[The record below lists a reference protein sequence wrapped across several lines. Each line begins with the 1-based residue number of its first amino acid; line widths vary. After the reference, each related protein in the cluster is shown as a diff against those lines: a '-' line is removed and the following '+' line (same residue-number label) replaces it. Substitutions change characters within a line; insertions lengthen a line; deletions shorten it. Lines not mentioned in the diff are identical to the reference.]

1 MKRWFVLWEDK
12 TLQYFK
18 DRGDDRPKNTI
29 DLSRCEFL
37 DTNLSDKKYKNIFS
51 IRIQSRSDRDSGRTY
66 YLSAD
71 SPYEMQTWIEKIC
84 NLCDFKAK
92 ENNNNHSGMLLSTV
106 LLQWYEIKCI
116 FYHHVLLCLYSFR
129 KQQSVLFMFWQELL
143 LAGVAATFLNLE
155 KMFSDLTNQNGNNSL
170 IRYKHRFVTMQSSIV

>member
-71 SPYEMQTWIEKIC
+71 SPYEMQTWIDKIC
-84 NLCDFKAK
+84 NLCDFKAA
-92 ENNNNHSGMLLSTV
+92 ENNNNNSGMLLSTV

-116 FYHHVLLCLYSFR
+116 FYHHILLRLYSFR
-129 KQQSVLFMFWQELL
+129 KQQSV
-143 LAGVAATFLNLE
+143 
-155 KMFSDLTNQNGNNSL
+155 
-170 IRYKHRFVTMQSSIV
+170 